1 MRSIS
6 VPLELAGETEFHTRA
21 SKSCALCCETGGD
34 TRTWLGGKDR
44 TCTLAHASQKNI
56 VLARLKVF
64 RMFFENLFAKYC
76 ETSDG
81 KSSWP
86 ERSSLLPMPAMTV
99 DHLQPWPKK
108 DYSRQRLKNRWG
120 EEYLATPYINCSAK
134 WDKISSWRPP
144 AVFSLGWPKQQYPQQ
159 FSKNRSKIFASLA
172 RTPINGQAEF
182 VGCPRWPV
190 PLWRISICT

>member
-21 SKSCALCCETGGD
+21 SKSCALCCEIGGD

-44 TCTLAHASQKNI
+44 TCTLAHAGQI
-56 VLARLKVF
+56 FFVPARLKVF
-64 RMFFENLFAKYC
+64 RMFFENLFAKCC
-76 ETSDG
+76 ESSDG
-81 KSSWP
+81 TSSWP
-86 ERSSLLPMPAMTV
+86 ERSSLLPMPAMTI

-108 DYSRQRLKNRWG
+108 DYSKQRLKNRWG

-144 AVFSLGWPKQQYPQQ
+144 AVFFSWLAQAAIPTTIFKKSIEGFCELGKDADGRP
-159 FSKNRSKIFASLA
+159 
-172 RTPINGQAEF
+172 G
-182 VGCPRWPV
+182 
-190 PLWRISICT
+190 